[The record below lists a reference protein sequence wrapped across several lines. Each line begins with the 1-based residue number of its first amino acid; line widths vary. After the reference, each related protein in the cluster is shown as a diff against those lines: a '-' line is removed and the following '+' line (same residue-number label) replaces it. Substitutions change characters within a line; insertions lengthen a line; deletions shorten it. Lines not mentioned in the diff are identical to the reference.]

1 MGSGL
6 VARSETG
13 NVRGVRWQSDWHLK
27 RAKGAV
33 TLFQRVRSCGD
44 PEGYRIDLTCRGC
57 QNKITMPVGC
67 GQTAFCA
74 SCRALEIR
82 DTRLQLLAKFEGLTD
97 KARRAGLMG
106 RKRRHQ
112 AGGRFG
118 LRFATF
124 TGPHVGLPA
133 ERIAS
138 LYRTWPRF
146 LRLLR
151 DELRPR
157 LSRLLTEVWV
167 EGKDGELLQQT
178 LWNMFQL
185 QRVTEWTPAAD
196 GFGHPHFHALVF
208 SPFIDQA
215 RLEALWTRAYNDT
228 HATSYARLV
237 VDVRKVQGSLHEAID
252 EVCKYLVKDWE
263 LGAGRVA
270 PDVLAAV
277 YIAFDGRRRRQGSAG
292 LGRFAVAIVKAC
304 PCCAHENERGH
315 WARVKVNHSLS
326 EQLNGPR
333 LPWETGPPSPPAP
346 TDDELSTHEWMA
358 RRASQRHHDEW
369 LATPEGRSFVER
381 TVSQLQ

>member
-13 NVRGVRWQSDWHLK
+13 NVRGASWPSEWHLK
-27 RAKGAV
+27 RAKGAE
-33 TLFQRVRSCGD
+33 TLFERVRSCGD

-57 QNKITMPVGC
+57 AHKLTMPVGC
-67 GQTAFCA
+67 GQTSFCA
-74 SCRALEIR
+74 TCRALEIK
-82 DTRLQLLAKFEGLTD
+82 DTRLHLLARFEGLTD
-97 KARRAGLMG
+97 KARRAGLMS

-112 AGGRFG
+112 RGGRFG
-118 LRFATF
+118 LRFVTF

-133 ERIAS
+133 ERIGA

-151 DELRPR
+151 DELRPK
-157 LSRLLTEVWV
+157 LSKLPIDLWV

-178 LWNMFQL
+178 LWSMFQL
-185 QRVTEWTPAAD
+185 QRVTEWTPASD

-208 SPFIDQA
+208 SPYLDQSL
-215 RLEALWTRAYNDT
+215 LESLWTRAYNDT
-228 HATSYARLV
+228 HGTAHLKLV
-237 VDVRKVQGSLHEAID
+237 VDVRSVRGSLHDAID

-270 PDVLAAV
+270 PDVLAQV
-277 YIAFDGRRRRQGSAG
+277 YIAFDGRRRRQGTAG

-315 WARVKVNHSLS
+315 WARVTVTHALT
-326 EQLNGPR
+326 EELRGER
-333 LPWETGPPSPPAP
+333 LPWTTGPPLPNDGS
-346 TDDELSTHEWMA
+346 DDDVSTLEWMA
-358 RRASQRHHDEW
+358 RRASQRHHEEW

-381 TVSQLQ
+381 LSRGE